1 MKTFDKLPGHEPST
15 PLLDSLETLDALK
28 NFSSS
33 DLSLL
38 ADEIREFLLYSTNH
52 SGGHFGAGLGVV
64 ELTVALHHVFNTPR
78 DKIVWDVG
86 HQAYPHKILTGR
98 KGKMLSMRQKNGLH
112 PFPSR
117 DESEFDAF
125 GVGHSSTSIGAAL
138 GMSVANSTN
147 KYISVIGDGAITAG
161 MAYEAMAHAGSIDK
175 DLLVILNDNNMS
187 ISNNTGG
194 MSNYLAKIWSSRWY
208 IQIREGGKSV
218 LRMIPSA
225 KRFAKKTETHIK
237 GFLSPGA
244 LFEELG
250 FQYIG
255 PMDGHNLKDLVRTL
269 RNINDLSGPVF
280 LHLVTQKGKGYL
292 PAEKDPIKFHALSK
306 IESSSGKNNGPKYQE
321 VFGEWLCEKAESGD
335 ENLVAITPAM
345 SEGSGMTEF
354 AQRFPNQFFDV
365 AIAEQHSMT
374 FAAGLACEGKKPVLA
389 IYSTFLQRAYDQVVH
404 DVAIQSLPVRFAIDR
419 AGLVGAD
426 GSTHAGS
433 FDITYLSTLPNFIVM
448 AASDEA
454 ELVKMINTSVDINDK
469 PCAIRYPRGNGIGLE
484 LPSIDEKIEIG
495 KGRIVQEGNQACIL
509 SLGTRL
515 EECKLAAE
523 ELKNKGVST
532 TIIDARFAKPLDQ
545 ELILKCAREH
555 EVMITIEEG
564 SIGGFGSH
572 VKNLL
577 AETGVFDKGLKFRS
591 MTLPDTF
598 IDQDTPKKMYEL
610 AGLSS
615 SQISKK
621 ILDIL
626 FTKDSI
632 KVVKN

>member
-1 MKTFDKLPGHEPST
+1 MKTFKKFPENEPST
-15 PLLDSLETLDALK
+15 PLLDSLKTLDALR

-33 DLSLL
+33 DLLSL
-38 ADEIREFLLYSTNH
+38 ADEIREFLLFSTKH

-64 ELTVALHHVFNTPR
+64 ELTIALHHVFNTPN

-98 KGKMLSMRQKNGLH
+98 KEKMLSMRQKDGLH

-117 DESEFDAF
+117 EESNFDAF

-138 GMSVANSTN
+138 GMSIANPTN

-161 MAYEAMAHAGSIDK
+161 MAYEAMAHAGSIDE

-194 MSNYLAKIWSSRWY
+194 ISNYLAKIWSSKWY

-269 RNINDLSGPVF
+269 KNINDLSGPVF
-280 LHLVTQKGKGYL
+280 LHLVTQKGKGFI

-306 IESSSGKNNGPKYQE
+306 IETSTSKNIGPKYQE

-335 ENLVAITPAM
+335 TNLVAITPAM

-389 IYSTFLQRAYDQVVH
+389 IYSTFLQRAYDQLIH
-404 DVAIQSLPVRFAIDR
+404 DVAIQNLDVLLAIDR
-419 AGLVGAD
+419 AGFVGED
-426 GSTHAGS
+426 GATHAGI
-433 FDITYLSTLPNFIVM
+433 FDLTYLRCIPNLTIMVPANENECWQMLDFGYSLNGP
-448 AASDEA
+448 AA
-454 ELVKMINTSVDINDK
+454 V
-469 PCAIRYPRGNGIGLE
+469 RYPRGNAPGENIEKNTNTIELGKAKILE
-484 LPSIDEKIEIG
+484 LKESST
-495 KGRIVQEGNQACIL
+495 VAIL
-509 SLGTRL
+509 SFGSLL
-515 EECKLAAE
+515 DISEEVAKE
-523 ELKNKGVST
+523 
-532 TIIDARFAKPLDQ
+532 IDATLVDMRFVKPLDESLLR
-545 ELILKCAREH
+545 ELSASHDLF
-555 EVMITIEEG
+555 VTVEENVIAGGAG
-564 SIGGFGSH
+564 SAVNEFVNANSLPIKLLNFGIPDEFPVVGSPEDQ
-572 VKNLL
+572 KQAAELTKENLL
-577 AETGVFDKGLKFRS
+577 AKIKS
-591 MTLPDTF
+591 
-598 IDQDTPKKMYEL
+598 KL
-610 AGLSS
+610 AK
-615 SQISKK
+615 Q
-621 ILDIL
+621 
-626 FTKDSI
+626 
-632 KVVKN
+632 

>member
-1 MKTFDKLPGHEPST
+1 MKTFKKFPENEPST
-15 PLLDSLETLDALK
+15 PLLDSLKTLDALR

-33 DLSLL
+33 DLLSL
-38 ADEIREFLLYSTNH
+38 ADEIREFLLYSTKH

-64 ELTVALHHVFNTPR
+64 ELTIALHHVFNTPN

-98 KGKMLSMRQKNGLH
+98 KEKMLSMRQKDGLH

-117 DESEFDAF
+117 EESNFDAF

-138 GMSVANSTN
+138 GMSIANPTN

-161 MAYEAMAHAGSIDK
+161 MAYEAMAHAGSIDE

-194 MSNYLAKIWSSRWY
+194 ISNYLAKIWSSKWY

-269 RNINDLSGPVF
+269 KNINDLSGPVF
-280 LHLVTQKGKGYL
+280 LHLVTQKGKGFI

-306 IESSSGKNNGPKYQE
+306 IETSTSKNIGPKYQE

-335 ENLVAITPAM
+335 TNLVAITPAM

-389 IYSTFLQRAYDQVVH
+389 IYSTFLQRAYDQLIH
-404 DVAIQSLPVRFAIDR
+404 DVAIQNLDMLLAIDR
-419 AGLVGAD
+419 AGFVGED
-426 GSTHAGS
+426 GATHAGI
-433 FDITYLSTLPNFIVM
+433 FDLTYLRCIPNLTIMVPANENECWQMLDFGYSLNGP
-448 AASDEA
+448 AA
-454 ELVKMINTSVDINDK
+454 V
-469 PCAIRYPRGNGIGLE
+469 RYPRGNAPGENIEKNTNTIELGKAKILE
-484 LPSIDEKIEIG
+484 LKESST
-495 KGRIVQEGNQACIL
+495 VAIL
-509 SLGTRL
+509 SFGSLL
-515 EECKLAAE
+515 DISEEVAKE
-523 ELKNKGVST
+523 
-532 TIIDARFAKPLDQ
+532 IDATLVDMRFVKPLDESLLR
-545 ELILKCAREH
+545 ELSASHDLF
-555 EVMITIEEG
+555 VTVEENVIAGGAG
-564 SIGGFGSH
+564 SAVNEFVNANSLPIKLLNFGIPDEFPVVGSPEDQ
-572 VKNLL
+572 KQAAELTKENLL
-577 AETGVFDKGLKFRS
+577 AKIKS
-591 MTLPDTF
+591 
-598 IDQDTPKKMYEL
+598 KL
-610 AGLSS
+610 AKL
-615 SQISKK
+615 
-621 ILDIL
+621 
-626 FTKDSI
+626 
-632 KVVKN
+632 